1 MDALIAVIQPIS
13 LAIDHPSSFLL
24 SFPALHI
31 FQDIYIIY
39 PKYGNFKLVLCA
51 ILTFAGIDKSQ
62 HLNILPN
69 ILIAALL
76 STILQCIFD
85 C

>member
-1 MDALIAVIQPIS
+1 MDTLIAVTQPIG

-24 SFPALHI
+24 SFPASHI
-31 FQDIYIIY
+31 FQVIYIIY

-69 ILIAALL
+69 ILIDALL
-76 STILQCIFD
+76 SALQCIFD